1 LRIEETMTIRGITF
15 LVIALLIFAVQDA
28 VVKLLTE
35 QYEVLQILT
44 WRILAVVIIIGC
56 IALVR
61 HGSHFLKTQRRALM
75 LLRGFFAFAAFTNY
89 YFALSFI
96 PLADAATVYMTAP
109 LFVTALSVPLLGEHV
124 GMRRW
129 LAVII
134 GFAAVVFMLNPG
146 SELFQLI
153 AVLPLLSALF
163 YSFIPII
170 TRNFDSNEHTLTITF
185 YTTLS
190 YALFCLLMSAM
201 VHLWPA
207 TPEDSAVWQFM
218 AQPWNTLTIQAWG
231 WVILS
236 SVLFTAG
243 VICITIAYRST
254 NVSVLAPFEYSY
266 LLWATLVGYLI
277 FSDIPTLRTWLAAL
291 VIAGSGIYI
300 AVRERSI
307 ARHTTH

>member
-1 LRIEETMTIRGITF
+1 MTIRGIIY
-15 LVIALLIFAVQDA
+15 LVLALLIFAMQDA

-35 QYEVLQILT
+35 QYEVIQILT
-44 WRILAVVIIIGC
+44 WRILAVVVIIGS
-56 IALVR
+56 IALFK
-61 HGSHFLKTQRRALM
+61 HGRRFYKTQHTAKM

-96 PLADAATVYMTAP
+96 PLGDAATVYMTAP
-109 LFVTALSVPLLGEHV
+109 LFVTALSVPLLGERV

-134 GFAAVVFMLNPG
+134 GFAAVVVMLNP
-146 SELFQLI
+146 SSDVFRLI

-170 TRNFDSNEHTLTITF
+170 TRSFNSEENTLTITF

-190 YALFCLLMSAM
+190 YAMLCVVMAVL
-201 VHLWPA
+201 VHIWPA
-207 TPEDSAVWQFM
+207 TPEQGGIWSYI
-218 AQPWNTLTIQAWG
+218 AQPWNTLNAKAWA
-231 WVILS
+231 LLLLT
-236 SVLFTAG
+236 SVMFAAG

-254 NVSVLAPFEYSY
+254 DVSALAPYEYSY
-266 LLWATLVGYLI
+266 LLWATLAGYLF
-277 FSDIPTLRTWLAAL
+277 FSDIPSLRTILAAL

-300 AVRERSI
+300 AIRERHATGSS
-307 ARHTTH
+307 TD